1 MYRILLLATLGAI
14 AVNCGSGGSSNKK
27 PADNPTAKNSTNQEK
42 AEGSNGDSESSNGD
56 SPDSSKKNSKTPSK
70 AKAGSPT
77 FDKSYKFTVK
87 ARNFKRNGRNLS
99 SDQYIPDVKGKD
111 LEDLPLLLYSHG
123 LRMNK
128 KDIASILEVIASKGI
143 HIISVNSPNPDSDQE
158 VKEKGKDLIS
168 IAEELEAE
176 PSNTI
181 LMGKSLGAAAIMH
194 ALQESA
200 DDYAGGIA
208 MAPPF
213 FPLQKYKLLPKYPYP
228 RPLTIIHGSLDQL
241 APYQDVKDFLD
252 GSLDMLDKDG
262 SGTENELVTLETIK
276 DGTHTGFSDKYRDV
290 DVAGTEMTTCIG
302 VNLIVGAGLDCKAP
316 SNPLSVRAQ
325 QKKTTTL
332 ILKAIS
338 RLLD

>member
-1 MYRILLLATLGAI
+1 MYRILILAILGAI
-14 AVNCGSGGSSNKK
+14 AVNCGSVGSTNKK
-27 PADNPTAKNSTNQEK
+27 PADKPAAKRSTNEEK
-42 AEGSNGDSESSNGD
+42 AEDSNGNSKGSQRESS
-56 SPDSSKKNSKTPSK
+56 DSSKKNSKNKSK
-70 AKAGSPT
+70 AKAPT
-77 FDKSYKFTVK
+77 FDKTYEFTVK

-99 SDQYIPDVKGKD
+99 SDQYIPEVKGKD
-111 LEDLPLLLYSHG
+111 LEELPLLLYSHG

-158 VKEKGKDLIS
+158 VREKGKDLIS

-194 ALQESA
+194 ALQESE

-213 FPLQKYKLLPKYPYP
+213 FPLKKYNLSPKYPYP

-252 GSLDMLDKDG
+252 GSLDMLDKDD
-262 SGTENELVTLETIK
+262 SGADNELVTLETIK
-276 DGTHTGFSDKYRDV
+276 AGTHTGFSDKYRNG

-332 ILKAIS
+332 ILNAIS